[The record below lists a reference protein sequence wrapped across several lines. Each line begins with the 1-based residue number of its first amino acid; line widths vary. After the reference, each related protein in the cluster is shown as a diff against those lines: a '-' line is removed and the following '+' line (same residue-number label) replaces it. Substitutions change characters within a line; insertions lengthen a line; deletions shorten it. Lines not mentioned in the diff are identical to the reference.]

1 MITSMLHIRV
11 RPGFEQEAIDTLA
24 AIERHARQDAGMVS
38 FTWLRDARDLTSFT
52 LFEQWRSQEDL
63 DRNRHGDPARWERLA
78 AALAQRPRPEGLRA
92 VSELAAAPGPDEV
105 RPLVRDWFARLS
117 SHAPVGELLPMLM
130 ADGLVMEFPE
140 ATLTSGAD
148 FRKWYAGVGNLYYGQ
163 SYELEDLEITEVAG
177 SLAVDLELTVSW
189 RARRTGDGASLAVR
203 SRQAWRLA
211 RCARTGQA
219 LIARCQVRELT
230 DLPGPVLARGAAA
243 R

>member
-11 RPGFEQEAIDTLA
+11 RPGFEQEAIDTLS
-24 AIERHARQDAGMVS
+24 AIERHARQDAGMVN

-52 LFEQWRSQEDL
+52 LFEQWASQEDL
-63 DRNRHGDPARWERLA
+63 DRNRHEDRARWERFAPGLA
-78 AALAQRPRPEGLRA
+78 EPPRPESFRA

-105 RPLVRDWFARLS
+105 RPLVRDWFAKLS
-117 SHAPVGELLPMLM
+117 AHAPVGDLLPMLM

-140 ATLTSGAD
+140 ATLTSAAG
-148 FRKWYAGVGNLYYGQ
+148 FRKWYAEVGNHYYGQ
-163 SYELEDLEITEVAG
+163 SYELEELELAEVPG
-177 SLAVDLELTVSW
+177 SLAVDLELAVIW
-189 RARRTGDGASLAVR
+189 RARRAGDGASLAVR

-219 LIARCQVRELT
+219 LIARYQVRELA
-230 DLPGPVLARGAAA
+230 DLPGPVLARGGVA